1 MSNQPPPK
9 RGKGNRLAQSLSPYL
24 LQHAANPVD
33 WHLWGEE
40 ALAKARADDK
50 PILLSIGY
58 SACHWCHVM
67 EHESFSDEAIAAQMN
82 RLFVNIKVD
91 REERPDIDSV
101 YQLLHNLFNRRPGGW
116 PLTAFLEP
124 RRLSPIHIGT
134 YFPPMP
140 SRGLPS
146 FPTLMQRVEEA
157 YRLRAA
163 DIERQSEQFSL
174 QLQELVTPEADDKT
188 EPLNVSPLDR
198 LPQALAGFFDREH
211 GGFGGA
217 PKFPQH
223 MLLDRALRD
232 WWRQSSASRPEEAEQ
247 SLAIASASLV
257 AMSRGGLR
265 DHLGGGFFRYT
276 VDGEWSI
283 PHFEKMLYDNA
294 LLIPL
299 YAALAAIKQEKGQR
313 ALAAEASEA
322 AATAADWVLAEMRH
336 DLGGFY
342 STLDA
347 DSEGREGAFYLW
359 TRERAEESLGEG
371 LPLLAAA
378 YGLDGPANF
387 EGSEWHL
394 RRLVAPAELARRFAV
409 SQEEAETALARAR
422 SQLLE
427 NRRRRPPPA
436 LDDKVLTSWN
446 GLMISALARSGR
458 LLGRDDYIDAAA
470 GALDFIRAHLCRQD
484 GLKSVWRKNK
494 AWQSAF
500 LADYAYVVAAI
511 YELLQARWSAEHLEF
526 AESMANAM
534 IERFADEKGG
544 FFMTSAS
551 QEKILYRPFNLAD
564 EALPSANALAA
575 GALNRLGLL
584 LGNNSWLDV
593 AEATVRRARKACL
606 RHPLEHST
614 MLNALEDLLES
625 HCLVVVRASEP
636 RLGAIKARW
645 GRLYRPKLS
654 VFCIPAEAEPSQPA
668 LASKEAKGDFTA
680 YLCIDMHCLAPL
692 SSEDELEVAL
702 NEALQLGK
710 EPLPPP
716 SS

>member
-1 MSNQPPPK
+1 M
-9 RGKGNRLAQSLSPYL
+9 
-24 LQHAANPVD
+24 QHAANPVD
-33 WHLWGEE
+33 WRLWGEE
-40 ALAKARADDK
+40 ALARARADDK

-134 YFPPMP
+134 YFPPTP

-146 FPTLMQRVEEA
+146 FSTVMQRVAEA
-157 YRLRAA
+157 YRLQAA

-174 QLQELVTPEADDKT
+174 QLQDLVTPEADDRT
-188 EPLNVSPLDR
+188 EPLSVSPLDQ
-198 LPQALAGFFDREH
+198 LPQALAGSFDREH

-217 PKFPQH
+217 PKFPQT
-223 MLLDRALRD
+223 MLLDRALRN
-232 WWRQSSASRPEEAEQ
+232 WWRQSSADRTEEAEQ
-247 SLAIASASLV
+247 SLAIAGESLL

-294 LLIPL
+294 LLMPL
-299 YAALAAIKQEKGQR
+299 YAALAAIQRERGQQS
-313 ALAAEASEA
+313 LAAEAAE
-322 AATAADWVLAEMRH
+322 AATAVASWALAEMRC
-336 DLGGFY
+336 DAGGFY

-359 TRERAEESLGEG
+359 TREGAEEALGEE

-378 YGLDGPANF
+378 YGLEEPANF
-387 EGSEWHL
+387 EGHEWHL
-394 RRLVAPAELARRFAV
+394 RRLVAPAELARRFAAP
-409 SQEEAETALARAR
+409 EEETETALARAR
-422 SQLLE
+422 SRLLE
-427 NRRRRPPPA
+427 KRRRRPSPA

-458 LLGRDDYIDAAA
+458 LLERKDYIEAAA
-470 GALDFIRAHLCRQD
+470 AAVDFIRARLYRE
-484 GLKSVWRKNK
+484 GELRAVWRRNT
-494 AWQSAF
+494 AWQGAF
-500 LADYAYVVAAI
+500 LADYAYTVAAI
-511 YELLQARWSAEHLEF
+511 CELLQACWSAGHLEF
-526 AESMANAM
+526 AELLANAM

-551 QEKILYRPFNLAD
+551 QEKVLYRPFNLAD

-584 LGNNSWLDV
+584 LGNNSWLDA
-593 AEATVRRARKACL
+593 AEAAARRARKACL
-606 RHPLEHST
+606 RHPLEHSS
-614 MLNALEDLLES
+614 MLNVLEDLLES
-625 HCLVVVRASEP
+625 HYLVVVRASGP
-636 RLGAIKARW
+636 RLEAVRSRW
-645 GRLYRPKLS
+645 GRIYRPNLS
-654 VFCIPAEAEPSQPA
+654 VFCIPAEAEPTQPA
-668 LASKEAKGDFTA
+668 LAAKEARGDFRA
-680 YLCIDMHCLAPL
+680 WLCVDMHCLAPL
-692 SSEDELEVAL
+692 DSEDELEAAL
-702 NEALQLGK
+702 GEAVQAGK
-710 EPLPPP
+710 GPP
-716 SS
+716 SSP

>member
-1 MSNQPPPK
+1 M
-9 RGKGNRLAQSLSPYL
+9 
-24 LQHAANPVD
+24 LQHADNPVD
-33 WHLWGEE
+33 WNLWGEE
-40 ALAKARADDK
+40 ALARARADDK

-67 EHESFSDEAIAAQMN
+67 ERESFSDEAIAAQMN

-91 REERPDIDSV
+91 REERPDIDSI
-101 YQLLHNLFNRRPGGW
+101 YQLLHSLFNRRPGGW

-146 FPTLMQRVEEA
+146 FPTVMQRVEEA
-157 YRLRAA
+157 YRLQGTE
-163 DIERQSEQFSL
+163 IERQSERFSL
-174 QLQELVTPEADDKT
+174 QLQDLVVPAADDKT
-188 EPLNVSPLDR
+188 EPLNVSPLEQV
-198 LPQALAGFFDREH
+198 PQALAGFFDREH
-211 GGFGGA
+211 GGFGSA
-217 PKFPQH
+217 PKFPQA

-232 WWRQSSASRPEEAEQ
+232 WWRQSSAGQTEGAEQ
-247 SLAIASASLV
+247 SLAIASESLT
-257 AMSRGGLR
+257 AMSCGGLR

-294 LLIPL
+294 LLMPL
-299 YAALAAIKQEKGQR
+299 YAALASITHEKGQER
-313 ALAAEASEA
+313 SALAASEA
-322 AATAADWVLAEMRH
+322 ATATADWALAAMRH
-336 DLGGFY
+336 ELGGFY

-359 TRERAEESLGEG
+359 TREQAEEALGG
-371 LPLLAAA
+371 DLPLLAAA

-387 EGSEWHL
+387 EGREWHL
-394 RRLVAPAELARRFAV
+394 RRLVAPAELARRFVV
-409 SQEEAETALARAR
+409 SEEEAETALARSR
-422 SQLLE
+422 SRLFD

-446 GLMISALARSGR
+446 VLMISALARSGR

-470 GALDFIRAHLCRQD
+470 SALDFIRARLFRN
-484 GLKSVWRKNK
+484 GELRAVWRKNK

-500 LADYAYVVAAI
+500 LADYAYTLAAV

-526 AESMANAM
+526 AEFVANAM
-534 IERFADEKGG
+534 IERFGDEKGG
-544 FFMTSAS
+544 FFMTAAS
-551 QEKILYRPFNLAD
+551 QEKVLYRPLNLAD

-575 GALNRLGLL
+575 SALNRLGLL

-606 RHPLEHST
+606 QHPLEHST

-625 HCLVVVRASEP
+625 HYLVIVRAPEP
-636 RLGAIKARW
+636 RLEAIKARL

-654 VFCIPAEAEPSQPA
+654 VFCIPAAAEPVQPA
-668 LASKEAKGDFTA
+668 LASKEAKGEFRA
-680 YLCIDMHCLAPL
+680 YLCVDMHCLAPL
-692 SSEDELEVAL
+692 NSEDELEAAL
-702 NEALQLGK
+702 SEALQAGK
-710 EPLPPP
+710 QPL
-716 SS
+716 SSR

>member
-1 MSNQPPPK
+1 MSGHSPPPG
-9 RGKGNRLAQSLSPYL
+9 RKGNRLAQSLSPYL

-50 PILLSIGY
+50 PILVSIGY

-101 YQLLHNLFNRRPGGW
+101 YQLLHNLFNHRPGGW

-134 YFPPMP
+134 YFPPAP

-146 FPTLMQRVEEA
+146 FPTVMQRVEEA

-163 DIERQSEQFSL
+163 DIERQSEQFSR
-174 QLQELVTPEADDKT
+174 QLQQLVTPEADDKT
-188 EPLNVSPLDR
+188 EPLSASPLDQ
-198 LPQALAGFFDREH
+198 LPQALAGSFDREH

-217 PKFPQH
+217 PKFPQT

-232 WWRQSSASRPEEAEQ
+232 WWRQSSAGRPQEAEQ
-247 SLAIASASLV
+247 ALAIASASLA

-294 LLIPL
+294 LLMPL
-299 YAALAAIKQEKGQR
+299 YAALAAIKQEKGEESS
-313 ALAAEASEA
+313 AAAASEA
-322 AATAADWVLAEMRH
+322 ATAAADWVLAEMRQH
-336 DLGGFY
+336 LGGFY

-359 TRERAEESLGEG
+359 TRDQAEEALGED

-394 RRLVAPAELARRFAV
+394 RRLVAPAELARRFAT
-409 SQEEAETALARAR
+409 SEEEAETALAQAR
-422 SQLLE
+422 SRLLE
-427 NRRRRPPPA
+427 RRRRRPSPA

-458 LLGRDDYIDAAA
+458 LLGRDDYIEAAA
-470 GALDFIRAHLCRQD
+470 GALDFIRAHMYRR
-484 GLKSVWRKNK
+484 GELKAVWRQNK

-500 LADYAYVVAAI
+500 LADYAYVVAAVS
-511 YELLQARWSAEHLEF
+511 ELLQARWSAEHLEF

-544 FFMTSAS
+544 FFMTAAS

-575 GALNRLGLL
+575 SALNRLGLL
-584 LGNNSWLDV
+584 LGNNSWLDA
-593 AEATVRRARKACL
+593 AESTVRRARKACL

-614 MLNALEDLLES
+614 LLNALEDLLES
-625 HCLVVVRASEP
+625 HYLVVVRTSGP
-636 RLGAIKARW
+636 RLEAVKARW

-654 VFCIPAEAEPSQPA
+654 VFCIPAEAEPAQPA
-668 LASKEAKGDFTA
+668 LASKEAKGEFTA
-680 YLCIDMHCLAPL
+680 YVCVDMHCLAPL
-692 SSEDELEVAL
+692 NSEDELEVAL
-702 NEALQLGK
+702 NEAFQG
-710 EPLPPP
+710 ERASPP
-716 SS
+716 

>member
-1 MSNQPPPK
+1 MSSPSPP
-9 RGKGNRLAQSLSPYL
+9 GGGTGNRLARSLSPYL

-33 WHLWGEE
+33 WHPWSEE

-67 EHESFSDEAIAAQMN
+67 EHESFSDEDIAAQMN

-116 PLTAFLEP
+116 PLTVFLEP

-134 YFPPMP
+134 YFPPTP
-140 SRGLPS
+140 SRGMPS
-146 FPTLMQRVEEA
+146 FSAVIQRVEEA
-157 YRLRAA
+157 YRLQAA
-163 DIERQSEQFSL
+163 DIERQSERFSL
-174 QLQELVTPEADDKT
+174 ELQNLVTPEADDKT
-188 EPLNVSPLDR
+188 EPLNVSPLDQ
-198 LPQALAGFFDREH
+198 LPQALAGSFDREH

-217 PKFPQH
+217 PKFPQT

-232 WWRQSSASRPEEAEQ
+232 WWRHSAAGRSEEAEQ
-247 SLAIASASLV
+247 TLAIASESLM

-299 YAALAAIKQEKGQR
+299 YAALAAIQHERRQEQ
-313 ALAAEASEA
+313 LAAEASEA
-322 AATAADWVLAEMRH
+322 ASAAAHWILAEMR
-336 DLGGFY
+336 DGLGGFY

-347 DSEGREGAFYLW
+347 DSEGREGTFYLW
-359 TRERAEESLGEG
+359 TREQAEEVLGKDF
-371 LPLLAAA
+371 PMPAAA

-387 EGSEWHL
+387 EGREWHL
-394 RRLVAPAELARRFAV
+394 RRVVAPEELARRFAV
-409 SQEEAETALARAR
+409 SSEEAETALDQAR
-422 SQLLE
+422 SRLLE
-427 NRRRRPPPA
+427 KRRRRPRPA

-458 LLGRDDYIDAAA
+458 LLGRDDYIEAAA
-470 GALDFIRAHLCRQD
+470 SALDFIRTRLWSPQ
-484 GLKSVWRKNK
+484 GELKAVWRKNT
-494 AWQSAF
+494 AWQGAF
-500 LADYAYVVAAI
+500 LADYAYTLAAA
-511 YELLQARWSAEHLEF
+511 YELLQARWSAGHLEF

-534 IERFADEKGG
+534 IERFGDEKGG
-544 FFMTSAS
+544 FFMTAAS
-551 QEKILYRPFNLAD
+551 QEKVLYRPLNLAD

-575 GALNRLGLL
+575 STLNRLGLL
-584 LGNNSWLDV
+584 LGNNSWLDA
-593 AEATVRRARKACL
+593 AEAAVRRARKPCL

-625 HCLVVVRASEP
+625 HYLLVVRASGP
-636 RLGAIKARW
+636 RLEAIRARW
-645 GRLYRPKLS
+645 GRFYRPKLS
-654 VFCIPAEAEPSQPA
+654 VFCIPAEVEPAQPA
-668 LASKEAKGDFTA
+668 LASKEARGDFRA
-680 YLCIDMHCLAPL
+680 YLCVDMHCMAPL
-692 SSEDELEVAL
+692 SSEDELEAAL
-702 NEALQLGK
+702 NDVLQAEK
-710 EPLPPP
+710 RPP
-716 SS
+716 SSP